1 MLSITGMIRNLSKK
15 IFIVSSVLL
24 IIVGI
29 IASITHIVNLQYAN
43 NSTLK
48 ACLIILTCLFILL
61 SICFISGLSI
71 FFKNKKKRMKELRL
85 FRNKISHL
93 TQATNVTVMQ
103 YDVKRKIFI
112 RWKDTG
118 DEEFR
123 HFTTKDYFSRIHPDD
138 MAIAIKLMEIMDG
151 HKIGHYACEYRYMF
165 PNAKEYSWQYNDIYE
180 YEIDKDGTVKSYL
193 GICQKHNQMHEMKAK
208 IDLFRQKSSF
218 VLTLNKIYIIHYNSS
233 SHTITLLD
241 QSGDNPDR
249 IIPFNT
255 FWSSVH
261 PEDIGSAN
269 SFKQILDGHQVE
281 RAHTEFRYQFEPGT
295 DKYEW
300 LDINAS
306 AFEIDTQNEINS
318 YVCLCRNISEWK
330 RTMKEMSDLRDK
342 AEMSNK
348 LKTAFL
354 ANMSHEIR
362 TPLNSILGFS
372 NLLSENI
379 TNDDREIFQ
388 NIIKSNTEQLL
399 NIIDDIINLS
409 EIESGYINLKN
420 KQFSVYSL
428 FKEIAEIHRL
438 HLHSG
443 VDLICHCPADYIV
456 NTDERRVREITS
468 TYLKNADK
476 FTKNGCIKLDYSKR
490 DDGLYVSVT
499 DTGIGIDK
507 ADQQRIFDRFE
518 KVDSFIPGAGLG
530 LSICREII
538 KKMNGKIGVESEK
551 GKGSTFWFWIPCEMS
566 EPLSL
571 KEETFV
577 LKGNLVREQTYIQNE
592 NAIDI

>member
-1 MLSITGMIRNLSKK
+1 MVKNLSKK
-15 IFIVSSVLL
+15 TFVVYFILLCIFGIFVLIL
-24 IIVGI
+24 HTAI
-29 IASITHIVNLQYAN
+29 LQNAN
-43 NSTLK
+43 ESTLK
-48 ACLIILTCLFILL
+48 ICLQALSILFILL
-61 SICFISGLSI
+61 AIGFISTFSLFI
-71 FFKNKKKRMKELRL
+71 KNKKDGIEEQRS
-85 FRNKISHL
+85 FRNKISRL
-93 TQATNVTVMQ
+93 TKATNVTIMQ
-103 YDVKRKIFI
+103 FDVKKKIFI

-123 HFTTKDYFSRIHPDD
+123 HFTIKEYFSRVHPDD
-138 MAIAIKLMEIMDG
+138 ISAAMKLEEIMDG
-151 HKIGHYACEYRYMF
+151 RRIDHYVCEYRYMF
-165 PNAKEYSWQYNDIYE
+165 PKAKEYSWQYNDIYE
-180 YEIDKDGTVKSYL
+180 YEINKDGTVKSYL
-193 GICQKHNQMHEMKAK
+193 GICQKQNQMHEMKEK
-208 IDLFRQKSSF
+208 INLFRQKSSF
-218 VLTLNKIYIIHYNSS
+218 VLTLNKIYIIHYNSG

-249 IIPFNT
+249 VIPFNL
-255 FWSSVH
+255 FWSCVH
-261 PEDIGSAN
+261 PEDIDSAN

-306 AFEIDTQNEINS
+306 AFEFGTQNEINS

-330 RTMKEMSDLRDK
+330 KTMKEMSDLRDK

-379 TNDDREIFQ
+379 SNDDRETFQ

-438 HLHSG
+438 HLHNG

-476 FTKNGCIKLDYSKR
+476 FTKSGSIKLDYSKR
-490 DDGLYVSVT
+490 DNGLYVSVT

-566 EPLSL
+566 EPLSP